1 MSPSQLYNLRRL
13 STTMIP
19 QNFLMQ
25 DDAIEYEGIEESAIP
40 GMVFINGVGPQP
52 DPRPNIQ
59 RKEPEPEPERNLP
72 VLQPQ
77 LPILQP
83 RPIMTGEPMYLAF
96 RLLKELYLEPMSEGA
111 DYDGLKR
118 DLKNFS
124 GSYNIK
130 TDGESMKLEN
140 VASDDKDMVKRIA
153 ESYGHSATN
162 EPKALGEVQETS
174 YPQFHSGYLG

>member
-1 MSPSQLYNLRRL
+1 
-13 STTMIP
+13 
-19 QNFLMQ
+19 
-25 DDAIEYEGIEESAIP
+25 
-40 GMVFINGVGPQP
+40 
-52 DPRPNIQ
+52 
-59 RKEPEPEPERNLP
+59 
-72 VLQPQ
+72 
-77 LPILQP
+77 
-83 RPIMTGEPMYLAF
+83 
-96 RLLKELYLEPMSEGA
+96 MSEGA

-118 DLKNFS
+118 DLKNYS